1 MIIVKKIL
9 FLFILLFLFVM
20 PVKAFTLPDGIT
32 ASSVLV
38 SNLDNDAILYT
49 KDANKEIIPASIT
62 KLMTAYI
69 IINNVSDLDR
79 EITIKDVDLYGLD
92 GYAKLGMVT
101 GETYTYRD
109 LVYSM
114 ILLSAADSAR
124 TLANNYSGSENEFAK
139 QMNKTAKKIGMNN
152 TRFKDSYGGSDENIS
167 TAEDIYILL
176 KECLKN
182 ETFTNIFNA
191 RSYTLTNG
199 REIVNYTYKGLEGIG
214 IDPNRLTGSKGGFT
228 NSAGLLFVST
238 SVVDGYNYAVIL
250 CNSAVD
256 GNHLNAILETYRVL
270 DYIDNMN
277 YKERTLFKRGEEL
290 KTVEVSDST
299 INNYIVTVEQD
310 IKFMLTDDEYRELR
324 YDKHITNL
332 ITKDNK
338 VGDKI
343 GYVDVYTGD
352 KKIYTYDIYLRDQIF
367 GFKNQSKLITLLI
380 GLFVIGM
387 VSILVVNLLS
397 NIRRKF

>member
-1 MIIVKKIL
+1 MIIVKKI
-9 FLFILLFLFVM
+9 FCFFILLFLFVM

-49 KDANKEIIPASIT
+49 KDANKEIMPASLT

-69 IINNVSDLDR
+69 IINNVNDLDR

-92 GYAKLGMVT
+92 GYDKLGMVA
-101 GETYTYRD
+101 GEIYTYRD

-114 ILLSAADSAR
+114 ILLGAADSAR
-124 TLANNYSGSENEFAK
+124 SLANNYSGSENEFAK
-139 QMNKTAKKIGMNN
+139 QMNKTAKKIGMSH
-152 TRFKDSYGGSDENIS
+152 TSFKDSYGSNENVS

-176 KECLKN
+176 KKCLKN
-182 ETFTNIFNA
+182 ETFTNMFNS

-199 REIVNYTYKGLEGIG
+199 REIVNNTYKGLETLG
-214 IDPNRLTGSKGGFT
+214 IDQNRLVGSKSGVS
-228 NSAGLLFVST
+228 NDGLLFVST
-238 SVVDGYNYAVIL
+238 SVVDGYNYVVVI

-256 GNHLNAILETYRVL
+256 GNHLNAVLETYKVF

-352 KKIYTYDIYLRDQIF
+352 NKIYTYDIYLRDQIF
-367 GFKNQSKLITLLI
+367 GFNNQSKFITLLV
-380 GLFVIGM
+380 GLFAIGM